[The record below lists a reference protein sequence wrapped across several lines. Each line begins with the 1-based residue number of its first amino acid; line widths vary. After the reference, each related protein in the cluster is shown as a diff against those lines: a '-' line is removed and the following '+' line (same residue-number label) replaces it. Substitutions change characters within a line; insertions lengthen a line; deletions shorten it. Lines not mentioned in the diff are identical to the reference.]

1 MALTVGIVGLP
12 NVGKTCLFNALTNSK
27 METGNYMYTTTTPN
41 VGTIHIPDK
50 RLDKLKEMYNPKKT
64 TPALLEVTDI
74 PGLARGSYKGEGLGN
89 QFLKQIREVDAIIHL
104 VRCFNNKQILHVDDT
119 VDALRDIDTINFELI
134 FADLEVI
141 EKRLPKIEKK
151 AQAKVD
157 NCDKE
162 LAVLTRI
169 KDALME
175 GIPARNLDFTEQELL
190 IIKNF
195 SFLTLKPMIYVGNIS
210 ETDLNNEL
218 GNEEYKKLYEFAKN
232 EKTAC
237 EAICCEVENTLSE
250 LDLEDKQLF
259 LDDLHI
265 TETGLDKMTR
275 STFLMLGLRTFFTAG
290 EKEVRAWQFKEG
302 MKAPQCAGVIHGDFE
317 RGFIKAEVCYYDDL
331 ITYGSIQKAKEA
343 NKVRLE
349 GKEYIVKDGDIVVF
363 RFNV

>member
-12 NVGKTCLFNALTNSK
+12 NVGKTCLYNALTNSNL
-27 METGNYMYTTTTPN
+27 ETANYLYTTTTPS
-41 VGTIHIPDK
+41 VGTVHIPDI
-50 RLDKLKEMYNPKKT
+50 RLDTLQSMYNPKKV

-74 PGLARGSYKGEGLGN
+74 PGLAKNSYKGEGLGN
-89 QFLKQIREVDAIIHL
+89 QFLKNIREVDAIIHV
-104 VRCFNNKQILHVDDT
+104 VRCFKNKQILHIEDSI
-119 VDALRDIDTINFELI
+119 DALRDVETVNFELI

-162 LAVLTRI
+162 LAVLKRI
-169 KDALME
+169 RDALLD
-175 GIPARNLDFTEQELL
+175 GIPARNLKFSEQELL

-195 SFLTLKPMIYVGNIS
+195 SFLTLKPMIYVANIS
-210 ETDLNNEL
+210 EDELNNETS
-218 GNEEYKKLYEFAKN
+218 NPEYMKLLDYANLENTKV
-232 EKTAC
+232 
-237 EAICCEVENTLSE
+237 EAIALDVENTLAG
-250 LDLEDKQLF
+250 LDKEEKQLF
-259 LDDLHI
+259 LDDLNI
-265 TETGLDKMTR
+265 KETGLSKMIR
-275 STFLMLGLRTFFTAG
+275 QAFLMLGLRTFFTAG
-290 EKEVRAWQFKEG
+290 EKEVRAWTFKEG

-331 ITYGSIQKAKEA
+331 INAKTYQHAKEL

-349 GKEYIVKDGDIVVF
+349 GKEYVVKDGDIIVF